1 MFLSISLSFLLVLY
15 INLRFSTLSR
25 GCCLRPIINV
35 TNTVLFF
42 QVAASEVLPA
52 SMFIPVPG
60 PEKDTQTAPPSIANS
75 NSDDTKKH
83 TG

>member
-1 MFLSISLSFLLVLY
+1 MSLSFVLFIY
-15 INLRFSTLSR
+15 IHLSCSTLS
-25 GCCLRPIINV
+25 GGYCLRHIINV

-52 SMFIPVPG
+52 SMFMPVPG

-75 NSDDTKKH
+75 NSDDTKKQ